1 MGSLLAEKTTEVEQ
15 QTCCITASSEVK
27 VRRRTASNGNNVRF
41 QICLFSSDC
50 LECVILSTGFPSF
63 FWCSHNQGIENFIAA
78 RVLQGLGEAVEPVI
92 IAMARALDLQLVMEF

>member
-27 VRRRTASNGNNVRF
+27 VRRRTASNGNNASKSVCF
-41 QICLFSSDC
+41 LVTAWNVSYYQPVFKA
-50 LECVILSTGFPSF
+50 V